1 MKNLSSFR
9 DSLLVLIAA
18 AVWSPASASACA
30 ICYGEPDSPM
40 TQGLTWAI
48 LALVLVVA
56 IVLSGVVAFFVH
68 TLRNESAQSPESAT
82 TSHLPNRN

>member
-1 MKNLSSFR
+1 M
-9 DSLLVLIAA
+9 LL
-18 AVWSPASASACA
+18 PASASACA

-40 TQGLTWAI
+40 TRGLTWGI

-68 TLRNESAQSPESAT
+68 TLRNESAQPPATPT